1 MPTIY
6 YTGKGDD
13 GTTGLLAEGRL
24 GKEDVLVEAL
34 GDLDE
39 LNSTMGIAMAYVK
52 DEKVSAQL
60 GMIQNDIFI
69 LGANLAAVANTKMQK
84 RQLGDEPV
92 QRLERDIKELGEMAP
107 ELKEFVLPGGSEA
120 GAHLHLARAVCRRAE
135 RKLVAASRK
144 YAMEKDAIAYLNRLS
159 SYLFAAARY
168 ANAKDGASE
177 AHPTY

>member
-1 MPTIY
+1 MATIY
-6 YTGKGDD
+6 YTGRGDD

-24 GKEDVLVEAL
+24 GKEDILVEAL

-39 LNSTMGIAMAYVK
+39 LNSAIGIAVAYVK
-52 DEKVSAQL
+52 DGQVKMQL

-92 QRLERDIKELGEMAP
+92 QRLERDMKGFGDMAP

-144 YAMEKDAIAYLNRLS
+144 YAVGKDAIAYLNRLS

-168 ANAKDGASE
+168 SNAKDEASE